1 MNAASAGYAADAA
14 RVQAELAA
22 LAAVTGTQLND
33 AQKQLTALDTQ
44 VGQLINLNKTA
55 VGIEQAVGALG
66 AALRTG
72 GQTDITG
79 GMRFATAAGMSVA
92 ATFGET
98 AVEAPAVFDPVRYSS
113 SANVGSEVL
122 VAEIRGLREDNQA
135 MRVELEGLRADQ
147 RAQTGAT
154 IQATFESN
162 ANAARTVV
170 DGVDKS
176 SRASAWANAV
186 KGEYA

>member
-1 MNAASAGYAADAA
+1 LITINDSVLTVAQAIAGLRAAMGGAADLG
-14 RVQAELAA
+14 VQFSNPPVVAA
-22 LAAVTGTQLND
+22 LAAMTSPVT
-33 AQKQLTALDTQ
+33 A
-44 VGQLINLNKTA
+44 
-55 VGIEQAVGALG
+55 
-66 AALRTG
+66 
-72 GQTDITG
+72 
-79 GMRFATAAGMSVA
+79 
-92 ATFGET
+92 
-98 AVEAPAVFDPVRYSS
+98 AVFDPVRYSS
-113 SANVGSEVL
+113 AANVGSEVL

-176 SRASAWANAV
+176 SRASAWASAV